1 MELAMIFTKDHKTRD
16 MFDPLARFGPHRRG
30 LLEGS
35 WAKLFREEILHE
47 LPVHRVARHYSESK
61 GAPTKE
67 LYAML
72 GIMLLQQ
79 MRDLTDEET
88 VEQVAFNQMWHYALG
103 ISDGV
108 EREAY
113 VCAKTLWS
121 MRQLLAEHDLSTA
134 VFETVTDK
142 LAKVFSV
149 DPAWQRQDSVHVL
162 SNMRHLGRIGLFVRT
177 MRKFLVNLKR
187 HHKALFAQLPEELSG
202 RYMRGQGE
210 GVFALVKP
218 SESQRTLESLGA
230 DLLFLVERFKQMD
243 AVVSMSSYQLLVRL
257 LKEQCTVEED
267 GGGKRVAVKANK
279 EVGSDSLQS
288 PTDPEAGYSGH
299 KGKGYSVQV
308 METYSA
314 KEDQLSLITHVSV
327 APAQHSDAHALI
339 PAIEDT
345 AARGLGPEQVLV
357 DSLYGSDDNCEK
369 AKEMGV
375 EVVSPVMGRSQGEA
389 MTLADF
395 GVDDGGQIVSCPQG
409 QVPRKTKQRGAR
421 HSAVFSTEVC
431 GECPQRKH
439 CPVKRGTRGY
449 YLHYDDKAIRLAH
462 RRRFEQSEVFREAYR
477 FRAGIEGS
485 ISQMDRRTGIKR
497 LRVRGLTAV
506 TLCAKLKAAGVNV
519 LRAAAFSVRVMG
531 QGGPQGMAGQAV
543 DVLGRLAQAIIL
555 VISRHVPQIPHW
567 LSPPCRSRVPV
578 AL

>member
-1 MELAMIFTKDHKTRD
+1 MIFTKDHKTRD
-16 MFDPLARFGPHRRG
+16 MFDPLARFGPHRRC

-47 LPVHRVARHYSESK
+47 LPVHQVARHYSESK
-61 GAPTKE
+61 GAPSKD

-103 ISDGV
+103 ISAGV

-134 VFETVTDK
+134 VFEAVTQK
-142 LAKVFSV
+142 LAEVFSV
-149 DPAWQRQDSVHVL
+149 SPAWQRQDSVHVL

-187 HHKALFAQLPEELSG
+187 HHRGLFAELPQELSE
-202 RYMRGQGE
+202 RYMKGQGE

-218 SESQRTLESLGA
+218 SESQRTLESLGT
-230 DLLFLVERFKQMD
+230 DLLFLVERFRQID
-243 AVVSMSSYQLLVRL
+243 GVVSMGSYQLLVRL
-257 LKEQCTVEED
+257 LKEQCTVEGD
-267 GGGKRVAVKANK
+267 GQGTRVSVKANK
-279 EVGSDSLQS
+279 EVASDSLQS
-288 PTDPEAGYSGH
+288 PTDPDAGYSGH

-308 METYSA
+308 MESYTG

-369 AKEMGV
+369 AKGLGV
-375 EVVSPVMGRSQGEA
+375 EVVSPVMGRPEGQA
-389 MTLADF
+389 MSLADF
-395 GVDDGGQIVSCPQG
+395 GVDDRGQIASCPQG
-409 QVPRKTKQRGAR
+409 QVARKSKERGGR
-421 HSAVFSTEVC
+421 HSAVFSREIC
-431 GECPQRKH
+431 ERCHQRQQ
-439 CPVKRGTRGY
+439 CPVKRGKRGY

-462 RRRFEQSEVFREAYR
+462 RRRYEQSEAFREAYR
-477 FRAGIEGS
+477 FRAGIEGC

-497 LRVRGLTAV
+497 LRVRGVKAV

-519 LRAAAFSVRVMG
+519 VRAAAFRVRITAG
-531 QGGPQGMAGQAV
+531 DGPQGTPGHALDA
-543 DVLGRLAQAIIL
+543 LGRLAQGIIL
-555 VISRHVPQIPHW
+555 AIGRHASQIPHW
-567 LSPPCRSRVPV
+567 LPLPCRSLAPL

>member
-1 MELAMIFTKDHKTRD
+1 MIFTKDHKTRD
-16 MFDPLARFGPHRRG
+16 MFDPLARFGRHRRG

-47 LPVHRVARHYSESK
+47 LPVQRVARHYSETK
-61 GAPTKE
+61 GAPTKD

-79 MRDLTDEET
+79 MKDLTDEET

-134 VFETVTDK
+134 VFETVTEK
-142 LAKVFSV
+142 LTKVFSV

-177 MRKFLVNLKR
+177 IRKFLVNLKR
-187 HHKALFAQLPEELSG
+187 HHRELFSELPEELSE
-202 RYMRGQGE
+202 RYMKGQGE

-218 SESQRTLESLGA
+218 SESQRTLQSLGT
-230 DLLFLVERFKQMD
+230 DLFFLVERFRRID
-243 AVVSMSSYQLLVRL
+243 GVVSMSSYQLLVRL
-257 LKEQCTVEED
+257 LKEQCTVEDD
-267 GGGKRVAVKANK
+267 GGGKRVSVKSNK

-288 PTDPEAGYSGH
+288 PTDPDAGYSGH

-308 METYSA
+308 MESYSV
-314 KEDQLSLITHVSV
+314 EDEQLSLITHVSV
-327 APAQHSDAHALI
+327 AAAQHSDAHALI

-345 AARGLGPEQVLV
+345 AGRDLGPEQVLV

-369 AKEMGV
+369 AKELGV
-375 EVVSPVMGRSQGEA
+375 EVISPVMGRPEGEA

-395 GVDDGGQIVSCPQG
+395 GVDDGGQIVRCPEG
-409 QVPRKTKQRGAR
+409 QVPRKTKQRGAK
-421 HSAVFSTEVC
+421 HSVVFSREIC
-431 GECPQRKH
+431 EGCPQREQ
-439 CPVKRGTRGY
+439 CPVKRGKRGY

-462 RRRFEQSEVFREAYR
+462 RRRFEHSDAFRDAYR

-485 ISQMDRRTGIKR
+485 ISQLDRRTGIKR
-497 LRVRGLTAV
+497 LRVRGLKAV

-519 LRAAAFSVRVMG
+519 LRAAAFRVRAMHE
-531 QGGPQGMAGQAV
+531 GGPQGLAGSALH
-543 DVLGRLAQAIIL
+543 VLQRLAQAIIL
-555 VISRHVPQIPHW
+555 ALSPHAPKIPHD
-567 LSPPCRSRVPV
+567 LPLTCPSQAPV
-578 AL
+578 YP

>member
-1 MELAMIFTKDHKTRD
+1 MIFTKDHKTRD
-16 MFDPLARFGPHRRG
+16 MFDPLARFGPHRRE

-47 LPVHRVARHYSESK
+47 LPVHQVARHYSESK
-61 GAPTKE
+61 GAPTKD

-121 MRQLLAEHDLSTA
+121 MRHLLAEHGLSTA
-134 VFETVTDK
+134 VFEAVTEK
-142 LAKVFSV
+142 LAEVFSV
-149 DPAWQRQDSVHVL
+149 SPAWQRQDSVHVL

-177 MRKFLVNLKR
+177 IRKFLVNLKR
-187 HHKALFAQLPEELSG
+187 HHRELFAELPEEFSE
-202 RYMRGQGE
+202 RYMKGQGE

-218 SESQRTLESLGA
+218 SESRRTLESLGA
-230 DLLFLVERFKQMD
+230 DLFFLVERFRAID
-243 AVVSMSSYQLLVRL
+243 GVVSMSSYGLLVRL
-257 LKEQCTVEED
+257 LKEQCTVEDD
-267 GGGKRVAVKANK
+267 GGGKRVSVKSNK

-314 KEDQLSLITHVSV
+314 EEERLSLITHVSV
-327 APAQHSDAHALI
+327 AAAQHSDAHALI

-345 AARGLGPEQVLV
+345 TARGLGPEQVLV

-369 AKEMGV
+369 AKELGV
-375 EVVSPVMGRSQGEA
+375 EVISPVMGRPQGEA

-395 GVDDGGQIVSCPQG
+395 GLDDGGRVVSCPEG
-409 QVPRKTKQRGAR
+409 QVPRKSKERGAR

-431 GECPQRKH
+431 GVCRQREQ
-439 CPVKRGTRGY
+439 CPVKRGKRGY
-449 YLHYDDKAIRLAH
+449 HLHYDDKAIRLAH
-462 RRRFEQSEVFREAYR
+462 RRRFEQSEAFRDAYR

-497 LRVRGLTAV
+497 LRVRGLKAV

-519 LRAAAFSVRVMG
+519 LRAVAFRVRIMAED
-531 QGGPQGMAGQAV
+531 GPQSMAGHAL

-555 VISRHVPQIPHW
+555 ALSPYVPRIPHW
-567 LSPPCRSRVPV
+567 IPLHCRSQAPV
-578 AL
+578 TL

>member
-1 MELAMIFTKDHKTRD
+1 MIFTKDHKTRD

-30 LLEGS
+30 LMEGS

-47 LPVHRVARHYSESK
+47 LPVHRVARHYSESQ
-61 GAPTKE
+61 GAPTKD

-79 MRDLTDEET
+79 TRDLSDEEM
-88 VEQVAFNQMWHYALG
+88 VEQVAFNQMWQYALG
-103 ISDGV
+103 ISDEV

-121 MRQLLAEHDLSTA
+121 MRKLLADNDLSTA

-177 MRKFLVNLKR
+177 IRKFLVNLKR
-187 HHKALFAQLPEELSG
+187 HHKALYAELPEELSG

-218 SESQRTLESLGA
+218 SESQRTLESLGN
-230 DLLFLVERFKQMD
+230 DLLFLVERFRQID
-243 AVVSMSSYQLLVRL
+243 GVVSMSSYELLVRL

-267 GGGKRVAVKANK
+267 RGGKRVSVKPNK
-279 EVGSDSLQS
+279 EVGSDSMQS
-288 PTDPEAGYSGH
+288 PTDPDAGYSGH

-314 KEDQLSLITHVSV
+314 KEEQLSLITHVSV

-345 AARGLGPEQVLV
+345 TARGLGPEQVLV

-369 AKEMGV
+369 AKELGV
-375 EVVSPVMGRSQGEA
+375 EVVSPVMGRPEGEA

-395 GVDDGGQIVSCPQG
+395 GVDDGGQIVNCAQG
-409 QVPRKTKQRGAR
+409 QAPRKTKEKGTR

-431 GECPQRKH
+431 GVCPQREQ
-439 CPVKRGTRGY
+439 CPVKRGKRGF
-449 YLHYDDKAIRLAH
+449 YLHYDEKAIRLAR
-462 RRRFEQSEVFREAYR
+462 RRRFEQSEAFREAYR
-477 FRAGIEGS
+477 FRAGVEGC

-497 LRVRGLTAV
+497 LRVRGLKAV
-506 TLCAKLKAAGVNV
+506 TLCAKLKAAGLNV
-519 LRAAAFSVRVMG
+519 LRAAAFRVRIMAEG
-531 QGGPQGMAGQAV
+531 SPQGMAGHAL

-555 VISRHVPQIPHW
+555 AISRHATPMPHW
-567 LSPPCRSRVPV
+567 TSLPAGRKPR
-578 AL
+578 

>member
-1 MELAMIFTKDHKTRD
+1 MIFTKDHKTRD
-16 MFDPLARFGPHRRG
+16 MFDPLARFGRHRRG

-47 LPVHRVARHYSESK
+47 LPVYRVARHYSESK
-61 GAPTKE
+61 GAPSKE

-79 MRDLTDEET
+79 MRDLSDEET

-134 VFETVTDK
+134 VFETVTQK

-187 HHKALFAQLPEELSG
+187 HHKALFAELPEDLSG

-218 SESQRTLESLGA
+218 SESQRTLESLGS
-230 DLLFLVERFKQMD
+230 DLFFLVERFRQID
-243 AVVSMSSYQLLVRL
+243 AVVSMGSYELLVRL

-267 GGGKRVAVKANK
+267 GGGKRVSVKANK
-279 EVGSDSLQS
+279 EVGSDSMQS
-288 PTDPEAGYSGH
+288 PTDPDAGYSGH
-299 KGKGYSVQV
+299 KGKGYTVQV
-308 METYSA
+308 METYST
-314 KEDQLSLITHVSV
+314 KEEQLSLITHVSV

-345 AARGLGPEQVLV
+345 TARGLGPEQVLV

-369 AKEMGV
+369 AKELGV
-375 EVVSPVMGRSQGEA
+375 EVVSPVMGRPEGEA

-395 GVDDGGQIVSCPQG
+395 GVDNRGQIASCPQG

-421 HSAVFSTEVC
+421 HSAVFSREIC
-431 GECPQRKH
+431 ERCPQRQH
-439 CPVKRGTRGY
+439 CPVKRGKRGY
-449 YLHYDDKAIRLAH
+449 SLHYDDKAMRLAH
-462 RRRFEQSEVFREAYR
+462 RRRFEHSEVFRDVYR
-477 FRAGIEGS
+477 FRAGVEGC

-497 LRVRGLTAV
+497 LRVRGVKAV

-519 LRAAAFSVRVMG
+519 LRAAAFRVRITAG
-531 QGGPQGMAGQAV
+531 DGPQDMARHAL
-543 DVLGRLAQAIIL
+543 DVLGRFAQVFILA
-555 VISRHVPQIPHW
+555 ISRHAPKISHWIP
-567 LSPPCRSRVPV
+567 LPCPSQAPL